1 MSTCASTPSTAAEQ
15 GASPVMPEHL
25 HVVAA
30 AIRNT
35 AGEYLLTRRGD
46 HQHQG
51 GLWEFPGGKVEPG
64 ETREAALA
72 RELQEELGITPRQ
85 ARPLIGIPHA
95 YGDKRVFLDVWLVTA
110 YYGEPHPHEG
120 QPMRWVPGPELS
132 RLAFPAANRPIL
144 TALDLPA
151 RYLITPEPDTD
162 ARFLDHLEQA
172 LAAGIRLVQL
182 RCHGLPEAALEAL
195 AARALALVHRHG
207 GRLLLNSDPALARRL
222 GADGVHLSAA
232 RLRSLDPDAVASLR
246 AGPGGFLVAASCH
259 DADELARAAAIG
271 ADFAVLAPVAA
282 TRTHPEACPLG
293 WDAFAALVRNT
304 PLPVYALGGM
314 GEADLA
320 VAQTQGAQGIAAI
333 RALWPG
339 VF

>member
-1 MSTCASTPSTAAEQ
+1 
-15 GASPVMPEHL
+15 MPGHL

-30 AIRNT
+30 AIRNA
-35 AGEYLLTRRGD
+35 AGEYLLTRRAD

-64 ETREAALA
+64 EAREAALA
-72 RELQEELGITPRQ
+72 RELQEELGIAPLR

-95 YGDKRVFLDVWLVTA
+95 YADKRVFLDVWLVESFE
-110 YYGEPHPHEG
+110 GEPHPHEG
-120 QPMRWVPGPELS
+120 QPMRWVPGAELS
-132 RLAFPAANRPIL
+132 QLAFPAANRPIL
-144 TALDLPA
+144 TALDLPG

-162 ARFLDHLEQA
+162 TPFLDHLEQA
-172 LAAGIRLVQL
+172 LTAGIRLVQL
-182 RCHGLPEAALEAL
+182 RSHDLPEAALEAL

-207 GRLLLNSDPALARRL
+207 GRLLLNGDPALARRV

-232 RLRSLDPDAVASLR
+232 RLRSLHPEAVSALR
-246 AGPGGFLVAASCH
+246 TGPGGFLVAASCH
-259 DADELARAAAIG
+259 DAAELSQAAAIG

-282 TRTHPEACPLG
+282 TRTHPDARPLG
-293 WDAFAALVRNT
+293 WDAFADLARGT

-320 VAQTQGAQGIAAI
+320 VAQAHGAQGIAAI

-339 VF
+339 AF

>member
-1 MSTCASTPSTAAEQ
+1 
-15 GASPVMPEHL
+15 MPEHL

-30 AIRNT
+30 AIRNA

-72 RELQEELGITPRQ
+72 RELQEELGIAPRQ

-95 YGDKRVFLDVWLVTA
+95 YADKRVFLDVWLVEA
-110 YYGEPHPHEG
+110 FDGEPHAHEG
-120 QPMRWVPGPELS
+120 QPMRWVPGAELS

-144 TALDLPA
+144 TALALPA
-151 RYLITPEPDTD
+151 RYLITPEPGAD
-162 ARFLDHLEQA
+162 AAFLDHLEQA
-172 LAAGIRLVQL
+172 LATGIRLVQL
-182 RCHGLPEAALEAL
+182 RSHALPEAALEAL

-207 GRLLLNSDPALARRL
+207 GRLLLNSDPALARRV

-232 RLRSLDPDAVASLR
+232 RLRSLGPEAVSSLR
-246 AGPGGFLVAASCH
+246 VGSDDFLVAASCH
-259 DADELARAAAIG
+259 DAAELARAATIG
-271 ADFAVLAPVAA
+271 ADFAVLAPVAT
-282 TRTHPEACPLG
+282 TRTHPEARPLG
-293 WDAFAALVRNT
+293 WDVFADLARGT

-320 VAQTQGAQGIAAI
+320 VAQAHGAQGIAAI

-339 VF
+339 ACQEA

>member
-1 MSTCASTPSTAAEQ
+1 
-15 GASPVMPEHL
+15 MPGHL

-30 AIRNT
+30 AIRNA
-35 AGEYLLTRRGD
+35 AGEYLLTRRAD

-64 ETREAALA
+64 EAREAALA
-72 RELQEELGITPRQ
+72 RELQEELGIAPLR

-95 YGDKRVFLDVWLVTA
+95 YADKRVFLDVWLVESFE
-110 YYGEPHPHEG
+110 GEPHPHEG
-120 QPMRWVPGPELS
+120 QPMRWVPGAELS
-132 RLAFPAANRPIL
+132 QLAFPAANRPIL
-144 TALDLPA
+144 TALDLPG

-162 ARFLDHLEQA
+162 TPFLDHLEQA
-172 LAAGIRLVQL
+172 LTAGIRLVQL
-182 RCHGLPEAALEAL
+182 RSHDLPEAALEAL

-207 GRLLLNSDPALARRL
+207 GRLLLNGDPALARRV

-232 RLRSLDPDAVASLR
+232 RLRSLHPEAVSALR
-246 AGPGGFLVAASCH
+246 TGPGAFLVAASCH
-259 DADELARAAAIG
+259 DAAELSQAAAIG

-282 TRTHPEACPLG
+282 TRTHPDARPLG
-293 WDAFAALVRNT
+293 WDAFADLARGT

-314 GEADLA
+314 DEADLA
-320 VAQTQGAQGIAAI
+320 VAQAHGAQGIAAI

-339 VF
+339 AF